1 MTKLIIDGK
10 ESNDT
15 WVHLTDDELL
25 SHYDFTVTV
34 NRWHTEQDDIVS
46 HLAQTGARL
55 GVRLALD
62 SDPLLLG
69 PDIDR
74 FDLVVIEIPDAAD
87 GRFFSIAAR
96 VREHLRYS
104 GELRVTGMVAIDQ
117 LTFMQRCGINSF
129 AIGDPIDI
137 ASFTSRYQRHY
148 QSSTRSAPSERLIRK
163 ARRRDANLSRRVGPK
178 AVKRRYILVNGV
190 IQQDSVEKPVVFSE
204 S

>member
-1 MTKLIIDGK
+1 MARLIIDGK
-10 ESNDT
+10 ESDDA
-15 WVHLTDDELL
+15 WIHLTDDELL
-25 SHYDFTVTV
+25 SHDDFTVTV
-34 NRWHTEQDDIVS
+34 NRWYTEQDEIAA
-46 HLAQTGARL
+46 HLEQTGGRL
-55 GVRLALD
+55 GVRLAID

-96 VREHLRYS
+96 VREHLRYP
-104 GELRVTGMVAIDQ
+104 GELRVTGEVARDQ

-129 AIGDPIDI
+129 AIGDHIDI

-148 QSSTRSAPSERLIRK
+148 QSSTRSTPSERLIRK

-178 AVKRRYILVNGV
+178 AVKRRYILVDGV
-190 IQQDSVEKPVVFSE
+190 IRPDSAEKPLVFSE